1 MMVKPV
7 FLAMFLLLLNAGT
20 TLGAAG
26 KPLASS
32 CSLVQALISKGGD
45 GGVSQM
51 ISQVQHWP
59 SDKRAQLRA
68 LMAPQVSQ
76 FSYLSGEVY
85 LVADFG
91 EFMQE
96 HLVVVEAAAVG
107 TAYFRIVYEKFDGEL
122 SLAWITFQGAYT
134 EISKLAFAQVPRKL
148 SCG

>member
-1 MMVKPV
+1 MYRSV
-7 FLAMFLLLLNAGT
+7 FLATFLLLLNAGT
-20 TLGAAG
+20 TLATAS

-45 GGVSQM
+45 GGVTEM

-68 LMAPQVSQ
+68 LMAPEVGK

-96 HLVVVEAAAVG
+96 HLVVVEAAAFG
-107 TAYFRIVYEKFDGEL
+107 TTYFRIVYEKFDGEL
-122 SLAWITFQGAYT
+122 ALAWITFQGGYT

-148 SCG
+148 SCD